1 MDNDLPHVNRSLLKE
16 LVELRQMRSE
26 RESIL
31 RTNQYYIAQ
40 VSQMEIKISEL
51 KANLQAKESE
61 INYLKQNI
69 TETEEKFALTPFTN
83 RNQEEQILLLEAE
96 NEHLRK
102 QLQEAGEISQL
113 RIQLEHAIRM
123 KETFEEKYREAKT
136 LLLTNRGSN
145 SIETFSETE
154 YVRKETFL
162 KLQDELER
170 SKTQLSQFQNQCN
183 ILSAENEELLR
194 KNDFFEKEFTQIRD
208 KFEVSS
214 VKSRSST
221 VRSMNLDITKPHAS
235 PVSSDTEI
243 NKCSIRTGDP
253 LSTKSSSYAN
263 IAKSTRLNNSRV
275 AKSAML
281 PLPKQPMKNEIVEYC
296 PSFMRNKKFDMKVTP
311 TPSMKKNSL
320 NSFADD
326 FPEEVEF

>member
-51 KANLQAKESE
+51 KANLQAKDTE
-61 INYLKQNI
+61 INYLQQNI
-69 TETEEKFALTPFTN
+69 TETEEKFASSPFTK

-96 NEHLRK
+96 NEHLKK
-102 QLQEAGEISQL
+102 QLLEAGDISQL
-113 RIQLEHAIRM
+113 RIQLEYAIKM

-136 LLLTNRGSN
+136 SLLTNHRD
-145 SIETFSETE
+145 SIDTFNETDF
-154 YVRKETFL
+154 VRKENYL
-162 KLQDELER
+162 KLQEELEKC
-170 SKTQLSQFQNQCN
+170 KTQLSQFQNQCN
-183 ILSAENEELLR
+183 ILSVENEELLR
-194 KNDFFEKEFTQIRD
+194 KNDFFEKEFTQSRD
-208 KFEVSS
+208 KLEISS
-214 VKSRSST
+214 VKSRGST
-221 VRSMNLDITKPHAS
+221 RSNINLDPAKYI
-235 PVSSDTEI
+235 VSLAISDPDL
-243 NKCSIRTGDP
+243 NKFSMTTRDP
-253 LSTKSSSYAN
+253 MSTKSSSYAN
-263 IAKSTRLNNSRV
+263 IAKPIKLNNSRV

-281 PLPKQPMKNEIVEYC
+281 TLPKPPIKNEIVEYC
-296 PSFMRNKKFDMKVTP
+296 PSFMRNKKFDMKVTS
-311 TPSMKKNSL
+311 TPSIKKNSI